1 MRSLATGFKKEGK
14 TVGLVPTMGY
24 FHEGHLSLMRR
35 ARQQNDIVVVS
46 IYVNPLQFGPK
57 EDYKEYPRDLDR
69 DKALAEGVGVDVIFA
84 PSDEEMYFKDHSVF
98 VDEVSMTDVL
108 CGKSRPGHFRGVLTV
123 VAKLFNIVLPDR
135 AYFGMKDYQQL
146 KIIERMVR
154 DLNFPVEI
162 VPCPIV
168 REEDGL
174 AMSSRNIY
182 LTPEER
188 KSALSLSR
196 SLKMAKELIE
206 KEGIDA
212 DKIKKMIVE
221 EIKKYPY
228 TKIDYVEIV
237 DADSLKPLTKES
249 KKALIALAVFV
260 GKARLID
267 NTVVDIKH

>member
-182 LTPEER
+182 LAPEER

-267 NTVVDIKH
+267 NTVVDIK